1 MVSLRSR
8 EVDSDSQATSG
19 FKGTRTRSQKPSGG
33 RSASLADTAQT
44 PSRRSARLRGIS
56 EGEGHGSAAST
67 PPLPSPELQS
77 ASQGAPPA
85 NSPKKPARSTRST
98 TKKECRN
105 SDQAKVQNCL
115 PDGAT
120 MTPVMAKP
128 AATLSAVPQEQHA
141 GATADGLQQR
151 GSPTQQLHDISLA
164 VKGSEPQPFGPHRPT
179 RVPLEPSGLA
189 DTKVALNDRDL
200 KMPSPPALQ
209 RLSPEASK
217 PAAEN
222 VCTTSVSAAT
232 AASTEHD
239 DSSHSEAESD
249 DSSMGD
255 SPASDAVQQLTA
267 AMWNIFGQQPPG
279 SATPDGRTPL
289 PPVGAAAAAQHP
301 VRTDA
306 EGVEPQDIVEMH
318 WHENGWMPPAPDA
331 DAAELTMVNKKQ
343 EAMASKLLI
352 PLRDTAREKWE
363 RKQQETATAGS
374 GWFNMKS
381 SELNAETKRDL
392 QLLKLRGA
400 YDPKRF
406 YKSSDHKR
414 GFPAH
419 FQMGTVVEGPTEF
432 FSSRL
437 TKRERQ
443 QNITQEL
450 LHDPD
455 MNDARK
461 RRFGKI
467 QAELA
472 LGILSWI
479 QTRTWLGI
487 AASLCLV
494 FSPSK

>member
-105 SDQAKVQNCL
+105 SDQAK
-115 PDGAT
+115 
-120 MTPVMAKP
+120 
-128 AATLSAVPQEQHA
+128 
-141 GATADGLQQR
+141 
-151 GSPTQQLHDISLA
+151 
-164 VKGSEPQPFGPHRPT
+164 
-179 RVPLEPSGLA
+179 
-189 DTKVALNDRDL
+189 
-200 KMPSPPALQ
+200 
-209 RLSPEASK
+209 
-217 PAAEN
+217 
-222 VCTTSVSAAT
+222 
-232 AASTEHD
+232 D